1 MNNRTIERIKKRFI
15 GIAMLAIFLA
25 MVFIGGAILLASF
38 FVSRSAIRRGL
49 DQLILNEAYLKDR
62 DLSEYYFDSPDITDI
77 FNTQVGDQA
86 DFWLVRYDGNGQLL
100 SVDGR
105 YPGNSYTFFLG
116 MADEIKEGPEGYG
129 RQGRIWYKYADTLD
143 GSIIAF
149 IDTTGEIYA
158 INRLL
163 FITLIV
169 CLAGLAVTFI
179 LVTHFSDY
187 VVASEAENLT
197 KQKDFITNASHE
209 LKTPLA
215 VIRANTEMSQM
226 LNGEDEWSVSTL
238 KQIDNMN
245 GLIANLV
252 MISKAQEMED
262 KSEMV
267 MIDVSGVVADSVKT
281 FEPVAAK
288 DGITLS
294 TDIVPE
300 AKMKAD
306 ASKIMQ
312 LTTILVDNA
321 IKYCDD
327 KGTVKVG
334 LTQIRKNAVR
344 MTVTNSYADG
354 ANVDCNKF
362 FERFYREDKSHN
374 IDKGGYGIGL
384 SIAENICRQY
394 RGTIQASWKNGEI
407 SFICTLY

>member
-15 GIAMLAIFLA
+15 GISMLAIFLA
-25 MVFIGGAILLASF
+25 MVFIGGAILLTSF

-86 DFWLVRYDGNGQLL
+86 DFWLVRYDAEGQFL

-179 LVTHFSDY
+179 LVTHFADY
-187 VVASEAENLT
+187 AVASEAENLA

-226 LNGEDEWSVSTL
+226 LNGEDEWSVSTM
-238 KQIDNMN
+238 KQIDRMN
-245 GLIANLV
+245 GLITNLV
-252 MISKAQEMED
+252 MISKAEELED
-262 KSEMV
+262 KEQMV
-267 MIDVSGVVADSVKT
+267 SIDASAAVSDSVKS
-281 FEPVAAK
+281 FESVAANS
-288 DGITLS
+288 GISLV
-294 TDIVPE
+294 TDIPSGI
-300 AKMKAD
+300 MMTAD

-312 LTTILVDNA
+312 LTTLLTDNA
-321 IKYCDD
+321 IKYCDEN
-327 KGTVKVG
+327 GTVKVELAPARRG
-334 LTQIRKNAVR
+334 IRL
-344 MTVTNSYADG
+344 TVTNSYKDG
-354 ANVDCNKF
+354 AGVDCDRF
-362 FERFYREDKSHN
+362 FDRFYREDQSHN

-384 SIAENICRQY
+384 SIAENICKQY
-394 RGTIQASWKNGEI
+394 KGSIKASWKNGQI
-407 SFICTLY
+407 SFVCILY

>member
-15 GIAMLAIFLA
+15 GISMLAIFLA
-25 MVFIGGAILLASF
+25 MVFIGGAILLTSF
-38 FVSRSAIRRGL
+38 FVSRSEIRRGL

-86 DFWLVRYDGNGQLL
+86 DFWLVRYDAEGRLL

-179 LVTHFSDY
+179 LVTHFADY
-187 VVASEAENLT
+187 AVASEAENLA

-226 LNGEDEWSVSTL
+226 LNGEDEWSVSTM
-238 KQIDNMN
+238 KQIDRMN
-245 GLIANLV
+245 GLITNLV
-252 MISKAQEMED
+252 MISKAEELED
-262 KSEMV
+262 KEQMV
-267 MIDVSGVVADSVKT
+267 SIDASAAVSDSVKS
-281 FEPVAAK
+281 FESVAANS
-288 DGITLS
+288 GISLV
-294 TDIVPE
+294 TDIPSGI
-300 AKMKAD
+300 MMTAD

-312 LTTILVDNA
+312 LTTLLTDNA
-321 IKYCDD
+321 IKYCDEN
-327 KGTVKVG
+327 GTVKVELAPARRG
-334 LTQIRKNAVR
+334 IRL
-344 MTVTNSYADG
+344 TVTNSYKDG
-354 ANVDCNKF
+354 AGVDCDRF
-362 FERFYREDKSHN
+362 FDRFYREDQSHN

-384 SIAENICRQY
+384 SIAENICKQY
-394 RGTIQASWKNGEI
+394 KGSIKALWKNGQI
-407 SFICTLY
+407 SFVCILY

>member
-1 MNNRTIERIKKRFI
+1 
-15 GIAMLAIFLA
+15 
-25 MVFIGGAILLASF
+25 
-38 FVSRSAIRRGL
+38 
-49 DQLILNEAYLKDR
+49 
-62 DLSEYYFDSPDITDI
+62 
-77 FNTQVGDQA
+77 
-86 DFWLVRYDGNGQLL
+86 
-100 SVDGR
+100 
-105 YPGNSYTFFLG
+105 

-179 LVTHFSDY
+179 LVTHFADY
-187 VVASEAENLT
+187 AVASEAENLA

-226 LNGEDEWSVSTL
+226 LNGEDEWSVSTM
-238 KQIDNMN
+238 KQIDRMN

-252 MISKAQEMED
+252 MISKAQELED
-262 KSEMV
+262 TTEMSE
-267 MIDVSGVVADSVKT
+267 IDAGDIVNSTVKT
-281 FEPVAAK
+281 FEPVALQS
-288 DGITLS
+288 GITLENKAS
-294 TDIVPE
+294 GKVTIT
-300 AKMKAD
+300 AD

-312 LTTILVDNA
+312 LTTILLDNA
-321 IKYCDD
+321 IKYCDEN
-327 KGTVKVG
+327 GTVRVELVSQRKG
-334 LTQIRKNAVR
+334 LRL
-344 MTVTNSYADG
+344 TVSNSYKDG

-394 RGTIQASWKNGEI
+394 NGDIRAAWKNGEI
-407 SFICTLY
+407 SFTCTLH

>member
-25 MVFIGGAILLASF
+25 MVFIGGAILLTSF

-86 DFWLVRYDGNGQLL
+86 DFWLVRYDAEGQLL

-129 RQGRIWYKYADTLD
+129 RQGRIWYKYSDTLD

-187 VVASEAENLT
+187 AVASEAENLA

-226 LNGEDEWSVSTL
+226 LNGEDEWSVSTM
-238 KQIDNMN
+238 KQIDRMS

-252 MISKAQEMED
+252 MISKAEELED
-262 KSEMV
+262 KEQMV
-267 MIDVSGVVADSVKT
+267 SIDASAAVSDSVKS
-281 FEPVAAK
+281 FESVAANT
-288 DGITLS
+288 GISLV
-294 TDIVPE
+294 TDIPSGI
-300 AKMKAD
+300 MMTAD

-312 LTTILVDNA
+312 LTTLLTDNA
-321 IKYCDD
+321 IKYCDEN
-327 KGTVKVG
+327 GTVKVELAPARRG
-334 LTQIRKNAVR
+334 IRL
-344 MTVTNSYADG
+344 TVTNSYKDG
-354 ANVDCNKF
+354 AGVDCDRF
-362 FERFYREDKSHN
+362 FDRFYREDQSHN

-384 SIAENICRQY
+384 SIAENICKQY
-394 RGTIQASWKNGEI
+394 KGSIKASWKNGQI
-407 SFICTLY
+407 SFVCILY

>member
-15 GIAMLAIFLA
+15 GISMLAIFLA
-25 MVFIGGAILLASF
+25 MVFIGGAILLTSF

-62 DLSEYYFDSPDITDI
+62 DLSEYYFESPDITDI

-86 DFWLVRYDGNGQLL
+86 DFWLVRYDAEGQLL

-179 LVTHFSDY
+179 LVTHFADY
-187 VVASEAENLT
+187 AVASEAENLA

-226 LNGEDEWSVSTL
+226 LNGEDEWSVSTM
-238 KQIDNMN
+238 KQIDRMN
-245 GLIANLV
+245 GLITNLV
-252 MISKAQEMED
+252 MISKAEELED
-262 KSEMV
+262 KEQMV
-267 MIDVSGVVADSVKT
+267 SIDASAAVSDSVKS
-281 FEPVAAK
+281 FESVAANS
-288 DGITLS
+288 GISLV
-294 TDIVPE
+294 TDIPSGI
-300 AKMKAD
+300 MMTAD

-312 LTTILVDNA
+312 LTTLLTDNA
-321 IKYCDD
+321 IKYCDEN
-327 KGTVKVG
+327 GTVKVELAPARRG
-334 LTQIRKNAVR
+334 IRL
-344 MTVTNSYADG
+344 TVTNSYKDG
-354 ANVDCNKF
+354 AGVDCDRF
-362 FERFYREDKSHN
+362 FDRFYREDQSHN

-384 SIAENICRQY
+384 SIAENICKQY
-394 RGTIQASWKNGEI
+394 KGSIKASWKNGQI
-407 SFICTLY
+407 SFVCILY

>member
-25 MVFIGGAILLASF
+25 MVFIGGAILLTSF

-86 DFWLVRYDGNGQLL
+86 DFWLVRYDAEGKLL

-179 LVTHFSDY
+179 LVTHFADY
-187 VVASEAENLT
+187 AVASEAENLA

-226 LNGEDEWSVSTL
+226 LNGEDEWSVSTM
-238 KQIDNMN
+238 KQIDRMN
-245 GLIANLV
+245 GLITNLV
-252 MISKAQEMED
+252 MISKAEELED
-262 KSEMV
+262 KEQMV
-267 MIDVSGVVADSVKT
+267 SIDASAAVSDSVKS
-281 FEPVAAK
+281 FESVAANS
-288 DGITLS
+288 GISLV
-294 TDIVPE
+294 TDIPSGI
-300 AKMKAD
+300 MMTAD

-312 LTTILVDNA
+312 LTTLLTDNA
-321 IKYCDD
+321 IKYCDEN
-327 KGTVKVG
+327 GTVKVELAPARRG
-334 LTQIRKNAVR
+334 IRL
-344 MTVTNSYADG
+344 TVTNSYKDG
-354 ANVDCNKF
+354 AGVDCDRF
-362 FERFYREDKSHN
+362 FDRFYREDQSHN

-384 SIAENICRQY
+384 SIAENICKQY
-394 RGTIQASWKNGEI
+394 KGSIKASWKNGQI
-407 SFICTLY
+407 SFVCILY

>member
-25 MVFIGGAILLASF
+25 MVFIGGAILLTSF

-187 VVASEAENLT
+187 VVASEAENLA

-238 KQIDNMN
+238 KQIDHMN

-288 DGITLS
+288 DGITLA

>member
-1 MNNRTIERIKKRFI
+1 MNNRTIERIKRRFI
-15 GIAMLAIFLA
+15 AIAMLAIFLA

-38 FVSRSAIRRGL
+38 FVSRNAIKEGL
-49 DQLILNEAYLKDR
+49 DKLIENEAYLKDR

-86 DFWLVRYDGNGQLL
+86 DFWLVRYDGSGRLL
-100 SVDGR
+100 SIDGR
-105 YPGNSYTFFLG
+105 YPGNSYIFFLG
-116 MADEIKEGPEGYG
+116 MADEIKEGPTGYG
-129 RQGRIWYKYADTLD
+129 KQGRIWYKYADTPD

-169 CLAGLAVTFI
+169 CFAGLAVTFI
-179 LVTHFSDY
+179 LVTHFADLA
-187 VVASEAENLT
+187 VASEAENMA

-226 LNGEDEWSVSTL
+226 INGEDEWSVSTM
-238 KQIDNMN
+238 KQIDHMS

-252 MISKAQEMED
+252 MISKAQELED
-262 KSEMV
+262 TTEMAEIDASE
-267 MIDVSGVVADSVKT
+267 VVNNTVKT
-281 FEPVAAK
+281 FEPVAMQS
-288 DGITLS
+288 DITLENKVS
-294 TDIVPE
+294 EGVTIT
-300 AKMKAD
+300 AD

-312 LTTILVDNA
+312 LTTILLDNS
-321 IKYCDD
+321 IKYCDG
-327 KGTVKVG
+327 KGTVRVELVPQRRG
-334 LTQIRKNAVR
+334 LRL
-344 MTVTNSYADG
+344 TVSNSYKDG

-394 RGTIQASWKNGEI
+394 NGDIRAAWKNGEI
-407 SFICTLY
+407 SFVCTLH